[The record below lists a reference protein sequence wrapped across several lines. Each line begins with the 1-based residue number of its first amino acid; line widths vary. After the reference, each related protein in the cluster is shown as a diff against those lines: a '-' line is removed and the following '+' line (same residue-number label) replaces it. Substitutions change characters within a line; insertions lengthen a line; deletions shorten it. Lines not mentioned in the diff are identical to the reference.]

1 MLEILWKNKMNKEDI
16 KLPDELVD
24 SLKYLGQMISAN
36 QDSAAAMLYRLM
48 FRNERNISVL
58 KRVHRKL

>member
-1 MLEILWKNKMNKEDI
+1 MNKEDI